1 MVVCVCVFGGCKCL
15 ATQVSLQTC
24 LVLLLL
30 YVKFNSQ
37 LDIALIELNGS
48 VNDCTAEENRARE
61 CWKILPV
68 RLARPHLALQPG
80 TRVRTLGKIF
90 FQSELFCQFFCC
102 LGWGLTEGGFESDL
116 LRQLDLT
123 LASTDQEFLL
133 ETDVGPNGE
142 DPCAGDSGMI
152 AFVTEFGNMLHV
164 TMQVGPCCWRMGTK
178 TGPWW
183 GCCGGVVWTALTSS
197 TTQREHSLL
206 MMQPQSGARFLSRQS
221 GLRR

>member
-1 MVVCVCVFGGCKCL
+1 MISRIPINK
-15 ATQVSLQTC
+15 
-24 LVLLLL
+24 
-30 YVKFNSQ
+30 
-37 LDIALIELNGS
+37 
-48 VNDCTAEENRARE
+48 
-61 CWKILPV
+61 
-68 RLARPHLALQPG
+68 
-80 TRVRTLGKIF
+80 
-90 FQSELFCQFFCC
+90 FFCC

-142 DPCAGDSGMI
+142 DPCAGDSGMF

-183 GCCGGVVWTALTSS
+183 GCCGGEGAVGFGTIWLDVGFVLPPTTTMREIRHCQKLWTCC
-197 TTQREHSLL
+197 
-206 MMQPQSGARFLSRQS
+206 
-221 GLRR
+221 